1 MIHHIMVGNTD
12 PNGRRSYP
20 MSKLINHGPFRRSG
34 VDEYVKRMSKPQT
47 KAVYDSTVTN
57 MLEKAGYLIP
67 EDPASIYE
75 PKQLW
80 EQLDRYVEDDVFIED
95 EFIDSAI
102 KRAFR
107 AFGYRE
113 GMEKLSTLKTESE
126 HYEAIKLEKHAGVYF
141 SDKLAA
147 WPRAWTRREDVL
159 EKRKKPN
166 PCLAGVR
173 TQRGNKTRLVWMYPL
188 EMTMLEAA
196 FATPLIST
204 YKNIRTPMPYSKRRF
219 ELGARLEYT
228 LTERNKVAL
237 DFSKFDSSVSSSL
250 IRASF
255 RILATWFDFTKDEH
269 LAWKNIVNYFINTPI
284 VMIDGNLYTGKRK
297 GVPSGSFFTQLIDSI
312 ANYIIITAAMS
323 KFNYKPHEKKIHVLG
338 DDSVFSTNM
347 DVSLSDLKTYFL
359 TKGFKL
365 NVDKSEVKPSS
376 DTIHF
381 LGFDWKKG
389 VAYRDVD
396 KAILSMSQPEKWR
409 SRAKTRMDERARSY
423 RLIVEMSTLGA
434 NLYEVAKNVVDIK
447 DDFMIHFKPEGKS
460 TSSYQWFQQEYN
472 PSKVD
477 RNIATG
483 LWI

>member
-1 MIHHIMVGNTD
+1 MVKT
-12 PNGRRSYP
+12 
-20 MSKLINHGPFRRSG
+20 KLYNHGPFRRKG
-34 VDEYVKRMSKPQT
+34 VDEYVKRMSKPQD

-57 MLEKAGYLIP
+57 KLEKAGYHVP

-75 PKQLW
+75 PEQLW
-80 EQLDRYVEDDVFIED
+80 EALDRYASKDVFTED
-95 EFIDSAI
+95 EFIDTAI

-113 GMEKLSTLKTESE
+113 GMEKLSTLKTETE
-126 HYEAIKLEKHAGVYF
+126 HYKAIKLEKHAGVYF
-141 SDKLAA
+141 SNKLSA

-204 YKNIRTPMPYSKRRF
+204 FKNIRSPMPYSKRRF

-237 DFSKFDSSVSSSL
+237 DFSKFDSSVPSKL
-250 IRASF
+250 IKVAF
-255 RILATWFDFTKDEH
+255 RILATWFDFSESEN
-269 LAWKNIVNYFINTPI
+269 LAWRNIVNYFINTPI
-284 VMIDGNLYTGKRK
+284 VMIDGNLYTGKCK

-312 ANYIIITAAMS
+312 VNYIIIVAAMT
-323 KFNYKPHEKKIHVLG
+323 KFDYKPHEKKIHVLG

-347 DVSLSDLKTYFL
+347 DVNLTDLKTYFL

-365 NVDKSEVKPSS
+365 NIDKSEVKPSNE
-376 DTIHF
+376 TIHF

-389 VAYRDVD
+389 VAFRDVD
-396 KAILSMSQPEKWR
+396 KSILSMSQPEKWR
-409 SRAKTRMDERARSY
+409 LRANTRMEEHARAY

-434 NLYEVAKNVVDIK
+434 NLYEVAKKIVDIK
-447 DDFMIHFKPEGKS
+447 DNFLIHFKPEGKS
-460 TSSYQWFQQEYN
+460 TSSYIHFQDEYN
-472 PSKVD
+472 PTKVD